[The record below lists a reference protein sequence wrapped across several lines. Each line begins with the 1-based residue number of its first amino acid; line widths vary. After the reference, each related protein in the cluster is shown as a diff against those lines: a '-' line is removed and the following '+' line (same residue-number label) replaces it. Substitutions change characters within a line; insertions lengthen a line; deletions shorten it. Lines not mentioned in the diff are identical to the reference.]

1 LDRQSGCIGYSIL
14 CQFGPAQFL
23 AWGYEIVLLKPQTL
37 SSKHIASGVMS
48 HKPDVEI
55 RAPRDDDWVVDG
67 VPLPRP
73 GDDTW
78 QRTRVAIAD
87 GQVVG
92 SASLMLAPVTDWYFC
107 EVTVVPEYRRR
118 SLGTRLYAAVYEL
131 TDRSIPVV
139 TRAMNSQ
146 PIRRRFAE
154 SIGCS
159 TLVHCPEP
167 WIDPTST
174 AGQEWITQQQLPD
187 GYQTVSMD
195 ELPIERVER
204 AWSTYFEWAHRPF
217 GTVHT
222 DQLPQYWT
230 QYSDGLDPDASRLSI
245 ETSTGAIVVLSLVTP
260 DAWDGR
266 TMIVSETVHE
276 EQRHGDQLLGA
287 TIAASLGRLADQG
300 IRRVELEGHSTDAH
314 SPQIVQTIP
323 AGGGDP
329 MDILKLAPPHRGSA
343 HEAARPAAQRG
354 HAPSAERSEA
364 P

>member
-1 LDRQSGCIGYSIL
+1 
-14 CQFGPAQFL
+14 
-23 AWGYEIVLLKPQTL
+23 
-37 SSKHIASGVMS
+37 MS

-55 RAPRDDDWVVDG
+55 RAPRDDDSVVDG

-87 GQVVG
+87 GHVVG

-107 EVTVVPEYRRR
+107 EVTVAPEYRRR
-118 SLGTRLYAAVYEL
+118 GIGTRLYAAVYEL

-139 TRAMNSQ
+139 TRAMSSR
-146 PIRRRFAE
+146 PIRRQFAE

-187 GYQTVSMD
+187 GYRTVAMD
-195 ELPIERVER
+195 ELSMKRVEQ
-204 AWSTYFEWAHRPF
+204 AWATYFEWAHRPY

-222 DQLPQYWT
+222 DHLPQYWT
-230 QYSDGLDPDASRLSI
+230 RYSAGLDQGASKLSI
-245 ETSTGAIVVLSLVTP
+245 ETATDAIVALSLVTP

-276 EQRHGDQLLGA
+276 EQRQGDQLLAA
-287 TIAASLGRLADQG
+287 TIAASLSTLADQG
-300 IRRVELEGHSTDAH
+300 IRRVDLEGHSTDAH

-323 AGGGDP
+323 AGGSDP
-329 MDILKLAPPHRGSA
+329 MDILKLAAPHRG
-343 HEAARPAAQRG
+343 
-354 HAPSAERSEA
+354 
-364 P
+364 

>member
-1 LDRQSGCIGYSIL
+1 
-14 CQFGPAQFL
+14 
-23 AWGYEIVLLKPQTL
+23 
-37 SSKHIASGVMS
+37 MS

-55 RAPRDDDWVVDG
+55 RAPRDDDSVVDG

-92 SASLMLAPVTDWYFC
+92 SASLTLAPVTDWYFC
-107 EVTVVPEYRRR
+107 QVTVVPEYRRR
-118 SLGTRLYAAVYEL
+118 GLGTRLYAAVYEL

-139 TRAMNSQ
+139 TRAMSSQ

-167 WIDPTST
+167 WIDPTSK
-174 AGQEWITQQQLPD
+174 AGQEWIAQQQLPD
-187 GYQTVSMD
+187 GYRTVAMN
-195 ELPIERVER
+195 ELPVERVEQ
-204 AWSTYFEWAHRPF
+204 AWATYFEWAHRPF

-222 DQLPQYWT
+222 DHLPQYWAR
-230 QYSDGLDPDASRLSI
+230 YSDGLDPGASRLSI
-245 ETSTGAIVVLSLVTP
+245 ETATDTIVALSLVTP

-287 TIAASLGRLADQG
+287 TIAASLSRLADQG
-300 IRRVELEGHSTDAH
+300 IRRVDLEGHSTDAH
-314 SPQIVQTIP
+314 SPHIVQTIP
-323 AGGGDP
+323 AGGADP
-329 MDILKLAPPHRGSA
+329 MDILKLAPPHRGSG
-343 HEAARPAAQRG
+343 HEAARPASQRG
-354 HAPSAERSEA
+354 HAPPAERSEA

>member
-1 LDRQSGCIGYSIL
+1 
-14 CQFGPAQFL
+14 
-23 AWGYEIVLLKPQTL
+23 
-37 SSKHIASGVMS
+37 MS

-55 RAPRDDDWVVDG
+55 RAPRDDDSVVDD
-67 VPLPRP
+67 VLTPRP
-73 GDDTW
+73 DADTPQW

-92 SASLMLAPVTDWYFC
+92 TASLTLAPVTDWCFC
-107 EVTVVPEYRRR
+107 EVTVIPEYRRR
-118 SLGTRLYAAVYEL
+118 GIGTRLYAAVYEL

-146 PIRRRFAE
+146 PIRRLFAE

-174 AGQEWITQQQLPD
+174 AGREWITRQQLPG
-187 GYQTVSMD
+187 GYRTVAMD
-195 ELPIERVER
+195 ELPIERVEQ
-204 AWSTYFEWAHRPF
+204 AWATYFEWAHRPF

-222 DQLPQYWT
+222 DHLPQLWT
-230 QYSDGLDPDASRLSI
+230 RYSDGLDHDASRLSI
-245 ETSTGAIVVLSLVTP
+245 ETSTGAIVALSLVTP

-276 EQRHGDQLLGA
+276 EQRYGDQLLAA

-314 SPQIVQTIP
+314 SPRIVQTIP

-329 MDILKLAPPHRGSA
+329 MDILRLAPP
-343 HEAARPAAQRG
+343 
-354 HAPSAERSEA
+354 AERSEA

>member
-1 LDRQSGCIGYSIL
+1 
-14 CQFGPAQFL
+14 
-23 AWGYEIVLLKPQTL
+23 
-37 SSKHIASGVMS
+37 MS

-245 ETSTGAIVVLSLVTP
+245 ETSTGAIVVLSLVAP

>member
-1 LDRQSGCIGYSIL
+1 
-14 CQFGPAQFL
+14 
-23 AWGYEIVLLKPQTL
+23 
-37 SSKHIASGVMS
+37 MS

-55 RAPRDDDWVVDG
+55 RVPRDDDSVVDG

-92 SASLMLAPVTDWYFC
+92 SASLTLAPVTDWYFC
-107 EVTVVPEYRRR
+107 EVTVVSAYRRR
-118 SLGTRLYAAVYEL
+118 GIGTRLYAAVYEL

-139 TRAMNSQ
+139 TRAMSSQ

-187 GYQTVSMD
+187 GYRTVAMN
-195 ELPIERVER
+195 ELPIERVEQ
-204 AWSTYFEWAHRPF
+204 AWATYFEWAHRPF
-217 GTVHT
+217 GRVRT
-222 DQLPQYWT
+222 DHLQQYWT
-230 QYSDGLDPDASRLSI
+230 RYSDGLDADASRLSI
-245 ETSTGAIVVLSLVTP
+245 ETATDAIVALSLVTP

-266 TMIVSETVHE
+266 TMIVSETVQE

-287 TIAASLGRLADQG
+287 TIAASLSRLADQG

-343 HEAARPAAQRG
+343 HAAARTRSEARTRP
-354 HAPSAERSEA
+354 PAERSEV

>member
-1 LDRQSGCIGYSIL
+1 
-14 CQFGPAQFL
+14 
-23 AWGYEIVLLKPQTL
+23 
-37 SSKHIASGVMS
+37 MS
-48 HKPDVEI
+48 HKTDFEI
-55 RAPRDDDWVVDG
+55 RALRDDDSVVDG
-67 VPLPRP
+67 VLTPLP
-73 GDDTW
+73 DVDTPQW

-92 SASLMLAPVTDWYFC
+92 SASLTLAPVTDWYFC

-118 SLGTRLYAAVYEL
+118 ALGTRLYAAVYEL

-139 TRAMNSQ
+139 TRAMSSQ
-146 PIRRRFAE
+146 PVRRRFAE
-154 SIGCS
+154 FIGCS

-174 AGQEWITQQQLPD
+174 AGREWITQRQLPG
-187 GYQTVSMD
+187 GYQTVAME
-195 ELPIERVER
+195 ELSIERVEQ
-204 AWSTYFEWAHRPF
+204 AWATYFEWAHRPF

-222 DQLPQYWT
+222 DQLPQLWA

-245 ETSTGAIVVLSLVTP
+245 ESSTGAIVALSLVTP

-276 EQRHGDQLLGA
+276 EQRHGDQLLAA
-287 TIAASLGRLADQG
+287 TIAASLSRLADQG

-314 SPQIVQTIP
+314 SPEIVRTIP

-329 MDILKLAPPHRGSA
+329 MDILKLAPPHRSSA
-343 HEAARPAAQRG
+343 HEAERPAAERG
-354 HAPSAERSEA
+354 HAPQGRAERG
-364 P
+364 PLI